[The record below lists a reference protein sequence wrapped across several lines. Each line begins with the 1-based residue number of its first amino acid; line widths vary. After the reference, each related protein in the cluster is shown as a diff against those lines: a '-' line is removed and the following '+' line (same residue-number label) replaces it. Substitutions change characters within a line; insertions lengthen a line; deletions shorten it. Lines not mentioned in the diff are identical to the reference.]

1 MTQDTSIELKT
12 RYLAVN
18 FLGLLM
24 IGSVFL
30 FAIVV
35 EIFKWVM
42 APFTGLANFPKN
54 LAELLTFI
62 FLFLALVN
70 YFLIRVL
77 PKKLIARS
85 PQHLPQAAILTLAL
99 CEAVAVYGLTLF
111 LLTGRSLDF
120 YVFFATSLF
129 LFYLFFPKYA
139 AWEEI
144 AKAANSRP
152 QKKRRSKG
160 SPIKAA

>member
-1 MTQDTSIELKT
+1 MAHHTSIELKT

-18 FLGLLM
+18 FLGLVM

-30 FAIVV
+30 FAVVV
-35 EIFKWVM
+35 EIFKWVE
-42 APFTGLANFPKN
+42 APFTGLAS
-54 LAELLTFI
+54 LAKSTADLLLFV
-62 FLFLALVN
+62 FFFLALVN
-70 YFLIRVL
+70 YFLIRVM

-85 PQHLPQAAILTLAL
+85 PQHLPQAAILTFAL

-120 YVFFATSLF
+120 YLFFAVSLF
-129 LFYLFFPKYA
+129 FFYLFFPKYA

-144 AKAANSRP
+144 ASAAAGRP
-152 QKKRRSKG
+152 PKQRRSQG
-160 SPIKAA
+160 SSIKAE